1 MDDFSD
7 RLVDIFVTAIIVAVV
22 TLKLSGVIKVSWLWL
37 LSPIWILFLLGF
49 VLALIVVICGIFYTF
64 IDKRRK

>member
-7 RLVDIFVTAIIVAVV
+7 RLVDILVTAIIVAVV

-37 LSPIWILFLLGF
+37 LSPIWILLLLGF
-49 VLALIVVICGIFYTF
+49 ILALIVVIYGIIYTF